1 MTGMSRMRFKQL
13 YIVLIMK
20 MYSVLYGMTYNYLNN
35 KPYQIYM
42 INYEFLNKVMIPHPS
57 CFVTRDTYLDLGMYD
72 ETYKSSA
79 DYDLFLK
86 FYFSRKVSFIP
97 IMKIVSNF
105 SLGGMSS
112 SLVGAIES
120 NEIKHKYKLISS
132 KEYYITSLK
141 LRLKKALLGK

>member
-1 MTGMSRMRFKQL
+1 MVTGIESFKEWF
-13 YIVLIMK
+13 K
-20 MYSVLYGMTYNYLNN
+20 G
-35 KPYQIYM
+35 
-42 INYEFLNKVMIPHPS
+42 
-57 CFVTRDTYLDLGMYD
+57 
-72 ETYKSSA
+72 
-79 DYDLFLK
+79 
-86 FYFSRKVSFIP
+86 
-97 IMKIVSNF
+97 SNF